1 MRFFILSALMLV
13 STIVAAQRTE
23 HCYDDSDTL
32 LIVGGA
38 LINSNNYM
46 IDRTKLQKNDSVFVN
61 RPGFV
66 VESFKVSAFTL
77 GQKVAITNTGN
88 VFNDEVMEQL
98 INNESIFKFF
108 YLKDIILRTN
118 DGRKVSP
125 STRSIKITFELS
137 FSLSYSLVCRRD
149 RRKLTTIQCA
159 VAGAII
165 KTVARSARTYTTG
178 LSKARVAHCLS
189 KDRLRESPPLFIM
202 AATIA
207 SRSATTRCLALRL

>member
-1 MRFFILSALMLV
+1 MCNLLSINNMRFFILSALMLV

-125 STRSIKITFELS
+125 STRSIKITF
-137 FSLSYSLVCRRD
+137 
-149 RRKLTTIQCA
+149 TN
-159 VAGAII
+159 
-165 KTVARSARTYTTG
+165 
-178 LSKARVAHCLS
+178 
-189 KDRLRESPPLFIM
+189 
-202 AATIA
+202 
-207 SRSATTRCLALRL
+207 